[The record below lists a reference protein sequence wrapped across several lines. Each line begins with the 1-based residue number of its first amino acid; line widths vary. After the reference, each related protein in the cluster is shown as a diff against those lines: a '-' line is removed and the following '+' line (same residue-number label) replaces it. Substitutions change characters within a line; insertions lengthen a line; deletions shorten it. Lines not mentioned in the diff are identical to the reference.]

1 MLYLFS
7 KIRTTTFIIE
17 PFKFHNLT
25 QFGISQG
32 NIFLKVKCSNCRH
45 NYKKMLDKR

>member
-17 PFKFHNLT
+17 PNIIKAHVTRIYAHDDGSYSVNV
-25 QFGISQG
+25 GVHISG
-32 NIFLKVKCSNCRH
+32 CGGRI
-45 NYKKMLDKR
+45 